1 PTLPGGNLKI
11 VSANVLNY
19 FTTLDTGTPI
29 CGPLAN
35 QDCRGANDA
44 QEFTRQRDK
53 ILNALNELNADI
65 IGLIEIENHA
75 TDAALDDLV
84 SGLNALAG
92 PGTYAKISTGPIG
105 GDAIKV
111 ALLYKTTSIAP
122 IGAYAVLDN
131 TFDPAYQD
139 DKNRPAL
146 AQTFSQTITGEIF
159 TVVVNHLKSKGSAC
173 TGDPDTGDGQGNC
186 NQTRTAAANV
196 LADWLTTDP
205 TGSGDP
211 DFLLLGDLN
220 AYAQEDPITA
230 LETEGYTN
238 LIDHF
243 LGASAYSY
251 VFDGQWGYLD
261 YALANATMLTQ
272 IAGVSEWHINADE
285 PITLDYNT
293 EYKTPGQ
300 ITSLYSSDPFRV
312 SDHDPVVV
320 GLYSFDFS
328 DLIGSYGVAWH
339 TGGGALRLG
348 PTWNDSSAYGAGS
361 DNSSDDGVVRT
372 NIWVANASTTLNV
385 TTNGAGYLAAW
396 FDWDESGVFEAD
408 EKMIGQAIPGA
419 GVHPINIT
427 VDPTFLPAM
436 TIQTRFRFYAAE
448 PTLLTPEGTEI
459 PTGAGTGGEVE
470 DYSWTFSP
478 TAITLTAFTAQRGG
492 GIAPLS
498 LILLLG
504 AGLILWRGSL
514 SRRAEK

>member
-1 PTLPGGNLKI
+1 MRPSSPYRSCEPVRRAPT
-11 VSANVLNY
+11 S
-19 FTTLDTGTPI
+19 
-29 CGPLAN
+29 
-35 QDCRGANDA
+35 
-44 QEFTRQRDK
+44 
-53 ILNALNELNADI
+53 
-65 IGLIEIENHA
+65 
-75 TDAALDDLV
+75 
-84 SGLNALAG
+84 
-92 PGTYAKISTGPIG
+92 
-105 GDAIKV
+105 
-111 ALLYKTTSIAP
+111 
-122 IGAYAVLDN
+122 
-131 TFDPAYQD
+131 
-139 DKNRPAL
+139 
-146 AQTFSQTITGEIF
+146 
-159 TVVVNHLKSKGSAC
+159 
-173 TGDPDTGDGQGNC
+173 
-186 NQTRTAAANV
+186 
-196 LADWLTTDP
+196 W
-205 TGSGDP
+205 
-211 DFLLLGDLN
+211 
-220 AYAQEDPITA
+220 
-230 LETEGYTN
+230 
-238 LIDHF
+238 
-243 LGASAYSY
+243 
-251 VFDGQWGYLD
+251 
-261 YALANATMLTQ
+261 
-272 IAGVSEWHINADE
+272 
-285 PITLDYNT
+285 
-293 EYKTPGQ
+293 
-300 ITSLYSSDPFRV
+300 
-312 SDHDPVVV
+312 
-320 GLYSFDFS
+320 
-328 DLIGSYGVAWH
+328 
-339 TGGGALRLG
+339 ALRLG